1 MAEIVIDIK
10 DDSGLLKAAT
20 RAARIITLRELAAE
34 LNARADVLEA
44 AGALEPEE
52 LRAHAAYN
60 EAHRA
65 RFLPEG
71 KS

>member
-1 MAEIVIDIK
+1 VAEIVIDIK

-44 AGALEPEE
+44 AGALEPDEVN
-52 LRAHAAYN
+52 AHESFAARH
-60 EAHRA
+60 A
-65 RFLPEG
+65 G
-71 KS
+71 

>member
-1 MAEIVIDIK
+1 MAEIK

-44 AGALEPEE
+44 VSIAVHP
-52 LRAHAAYN
+52 
-60 EAHRA
+60 A
-65 RFLPEG
+65 REVDE
-71 KS
+71 